1 MVDLTKEMADLMSAL
16 GRPQG
21 AQGRT
26 LMFVSAYDGE
36 GVSTVARE
44 YARCEAAFS
53 KRPVWL
59 VDADVR
65 RQGQLDTIL
74 TEEARFGPPGPVSRA
89 TPDGSVFFTLTPKSR
104 SEQAQSD
111 AHLLIAR
118 PFLDKRLWVT
128 RLRDDK
134 IEQGQRVKLIAET
147 PYWQVL
153 KQHAQT
159 VIIDVAAFERADH
172 AVHLAAQV
180 DGIVMVVAEGQG
192 DINSRVALKT
202 ALEQAGGRILGLVYN
217 RARATIGSPR
227 RPLRKAPHA

>member
-21 AQGRT
+21 AQGRV

-36 GVSTVARE
+36 GVSNVARE

-65 RQGQLDTIL
+65 RQGQLDTVL
-74 TEEARFGPPGPVSRA
+74 SEGDRFGPPGPVSRA
-89 TPDGSVFFTLTPKSR
+89 TPDGSLFFTLTPKSR
-104 SEQAQSD
+104 DAAGQSED
-111 AHLLIAR
+111 AFLIAR

-134 IEQGQRVKLIAET
+134 LEQGQRIKLVAET
-147 PYWQVL
+147 PYWQAL
-153 KQHAQT
+153 RQHAQT
-159 VIIDVAAFERADH
+159 IIIDVAAFDRADH
-172 AVHLAAQV
+172 AVQLAPQV
-180 DGIVMVVAEGQG
+180 DGIVIVVSEGQG
-192 DINSRVALKT
+192 DINSRVVLKE
-202 ALEQAGGRILGLVYN
+202 ALEQAGGRVLGLVYN
-217 RARATIGSPR
+217 RSRSSGAPLR
-227 RPLRKAPHA
+227 RPMRKAL